1 MLLLLLTDVYEPIT
15 LDNLFHISTGL
26 LEDKHERFIE
36 HNNDQRKVWFLHMG
50 DMRANDGLIDFENL
64 AQNESDLINNR
75 LKRGKKKIASKKDTN
90 NDSIDLIP
98 ITEKRLIQSTDY
110 LLCVRGV
117 PAGYSMIKSMNELK
131 KYKRFENFCAVA
143 THHFIIFKLRDNYS
157 NMNIHYIHLIL
168 DSIVKNELLDLYNN
182 KKNGLVSKNSNK
194 LATSNNNQGVIITG
208 IKEIKDIKAKVF
220 KRLEKQ
226 DEIVSFHNEI
236 VDATKKIEEKSLQYN
251 NSINLNFNSK

>member
-1 MLLLLLTDVYEPIT
+1 MLLLLLIDEHELIT
-15 LDNLFHISTGL
+15 LDNLFHITTGI

-75 LKRGKKKIASKKDTN
+75 LKREKKKIASKKDTN

-98 ITEKRLIQSTDY
+98 ITEKRLIQPTDY

-131 KYKRFENFCAVA
+131 NHKQFENFYAAA

-157 NMNIHYIHLIL
+157 NMNINYIHLIL
-168 DSIVKNELLDLYNN
+168 DSFVKNELLDLYNS
-182 KKNGLVSKNSNK
+182 KKNGLETKNLNIINQVS
-194 LATSNNNQGVIITG
+194 VIITG
-208 IKEIKDIKAKVF
+208 IKEIKDIKVKVF

-226 DEIVSFHNEI
+226 DELVILHNDIVE
-236 VDATKKIEEKSLQYN
+236 ATKKIEAKSLLYAT
-251 NSINLNFNSK
+251 SIKR

>member
-1 MLLLLLTDVYEPIT
+1 MLLLLLIDEHEFIT

-36 HNNDQRKVWFLHMG
+36 QNNEQRKVWFLHMG
-50 DMRANDGLIDFENL
+50 DMRANEGLIDFENL
-64 AQNESDLINNR
+64 ANNEEDLIQNR
-75 LKRGKKKIASKKDTN
+75 LKREKKKIATKKDTS
-90 NDSIDLIP
+90 DDPIDLIP
-98 ITEKRLIQSTDY
+98 ITEKRLIQPTDY

-131 KYKRFENFCAVA
+131 KYKQFENFSAVA

-168 DSIVKNELLDLYNN
+168 DSIVKNELLDLYNS
-182 KKNGLVSKNSNK
+182 KKNGLVSKN
-194 LATSNNNQGVIITG
+194 LATSNNKQSVIITG

-226 DEIVSFHNEI
+226 DEIVSLHNEI
-236 VDATKKIEEKSLQYN
+236 MDATKKIEEKSLLYAT
-251 NSINLNFNSK
+251 SIK

>member
-36 HNNDQRKVWFLHMG
+36 QNNEQRKVWFLHMG
-50 DMRANDGLIDFENL
+50 DMRANEGLIDFENL
-64 AQNESDLINNR
+64 ANNEEDLIHNR
-75 LKRGKKKIASKKDTN
+75 LKREKKKIATKKDTS
-90 NDSIDLIP
+90 NDPIDLIP
-98 ITEKRLIQSTDY
+98 ITEKRLIQPTDY

-131 KYKRFENFCAVA
+131 KYKRFEDFCAVA

-157 NMNIHYIHLIL
+157 NMNINYIHLIL
-168 DSIVKNELLDLYNN
+168 DSFVKNELLDLYNG
-182 KKNGLVSKNSNK
+182 KKSGLETKNLNII
-194 LATSNNNQGVIITG
+194 NQGSVIITG
-208 IKEIKDIKAKVF
+208 IKEIKDIKVKVF

-226 DEIVSFHNEI
+226 DELVSLHNDIVE
-236 VDATKKIEEKSLQYN
+236 ATKKIEAKSLLYAT
-251 NSINLNFNSK
+251 SIKR